1 MEGVVWRGV
10 KYQVQDNPDQ
20 PRQSHLV
27 CQEEREEDEEI
38 WDFSGPGFGP
48 KQYPSTSN
56 YVS

>member
-20 PRQSHLV
+20 PRQSHSV
-27 CQEEREEDEEI
+27 CQEEREEDEEDEEI

-48 KQYPSTSN
+48 K
-56 YVS
+56 